1 MHFNNYLKS
10 LDDNYN
16 IIKKLAKPRA
26 ELCGVKLEDLTDL
39 PYITLK
45 NTIPDLFDS
54 QKFEEAFYLILK
66 NYKKNITFKRV
77 KRAKNN
83 EKFLFMI
90 WVKEQYKKIN
100 DLEGQ
105 YLVSQ
110 PDVKLIQAG
119 IRELDVLGDRVMF
132 NNLVRDFNG
141 AYTHDELKN
150 KPYNFIFELNLERT
164 IMSRINKRL
173 VEINKQK

>member
-83 EKFLFMI
+83 EKFLFML

-105 YLVSQ
+105 YLVSH

-119 IRELDVLGDRVMF
+119 IRELDVLGDVNTIDSLAGGDILKWEAVRQMPYSEVF
-132 NNLVRDFNG
+132 NKL
-141 AYTHDELKN
+141 LKN
-150 KPYNFIFELNLERT
+150 T
-164 IMSRINKRL
+164 IEARINKRL

>member
-16 IIKKLAKPRA
+16 IIKKLAKPRSS
-26 ELCGVKLEDLTDL
+26 LCGVKLEDLTDL

-83 EKFLFMI
+83 EKFLFML

-119 IRELDVLGDRVMF
+119 IRELDVLGDVNTIDSLAGGDILKWEAVRQMPYSEVF
-132 NNLVRDFNG
+132 NKL
-141 AYTHDELKN
+141 LKN
-150 KPYNFIFELNLERT
+150 T
-164 IMSRINKRL
+164 IEARINKRL

>member
-83 EKFLFMI
+83 EKFLFML

-110 PDVKLIQAG
+110 PDIKLIQAG
-119 IRELDVLGDRVMF
+119 IRELDVLGDVNTIDSLAGGDILKWEAVRQMPYSEVF
-132 NNLVRDFNG
+132 NKL
-141 AYTHDELKN
+141 LKN
-150 KPYNFIFELNLERT
+150 T
-164 IMSRINKRL
+164 IEARINKRL